1 MDDERI
7 GRTIVVLRQ
16 KRGWRQRDLAARAAI
31 SESAISAMEH
41 GRIDQFTLATVR
53 RVLRALDASA
63 SLHVQWHGRGDLDR
77 LLDGDHARLVMAWNA
92 RHLQAG
98 WEVWNEPS
106 YSIYGERGRI
116 DQLSFHPGSGILEV
130 AECKT
135 GLWDNQ
141 ETLGLLDV
149 KLRLA
154 PKIAAERGWQPSA
167 VVGALVLADGR
178 TVRRR
183 LAQYAPLYARYALRG
198 HAAHAWIRNPRAGVE
213 GLLAFVS
220 LPDSNQGG
228 LRRAGQQR
236 VRVRQAVA
244 SVAELQTPPLERPIR
259 A

>member
-7 GRTIVVLRQ
+7 GRTILVLRQ
-16 KRGWRQRDLAARAAI
+16 KRGWRQQDLGARAAV
-31 SESAISAMEH
+31 SESAISAMER

-63 SLHVQWHGRGDLDR
+63 SLDVRWHGRGDLDR
-77 LLDGDHARLVMAWNA
+77 LLDGDHARLVSAWNA

-98 WEVWNEPS
+98 WEVWNEAS

-116 DQLSFHPGSGILEV
+116 DQLSFHPGSRILEV

-135 GLWDNQ
+135 GLWNNQ
-141 ETLGLLDV
+141 ETLGLLDA
-149 KLRLA
+149 KIRLA
-154 PKIAAERGWQPSA
+154 PKVAAERGWQASA
-167 VVGALVLADGR
+167 VIGALVLADGR

-183 LAQYAPLYARYALRG
+183 LAQHAPLYARYALRG
-198 HAAHAWIRNPRAGVE
+198 HAAHAWIRSPHPGVG

-220 LPDSNQGG
+220 LPDSNQNG

-236 VRVRQAVA
+236 VRMLRVTA
-244 SVAELQTPPLERPIR
+244 SSAALGMPPLESPIR